1 MRPSLAH
8 RAEYERRLH
17 RVLAHIDTHLG
28 EPIDLARLAR
38 VANFSVFHLHR
49 IFSAHVGE
57 TLGSYLTR
65 RRVEQAAARLASQ
78 PLLRVLDIALA
89 VGFGSAE
96 AFTRAFKKHFGCAP
110 SQWKTRPAARWYE
123 KGKISQMKSS
133 LGQEKRSRTAYASV
147 MNAFPD
153 PGCSSSDLSCLGQ
166 EKRSRT
172 AYASFMAQTKSSP
185 LQIAVTTR
193 PVVRIAYL
201 RYQGPFGEP
210 LGRFW
215 ASKSIRGSRPAI
227 PSARPAT
234 ASVRTIRR

>member
-78 PLLRVLDIALA
+78 PLLRGGRIAL
-89 VGFGSAE
+89 GGWFGSDRA
-96 AFTRAFKKHFGCAP
+96 TR
-110 SQWKTRPAARWYE
+110 
-123 KGKISQMKSS
+123 
-133 LGQEKRSRTAYASV
+133 
-147 MNAFPD
+147 
-153 PGCSSSDLSCLGQ
+153 
-166 EKRSRT
+166 
-172 AYASFMAQTKSSP
+172 
-185 LQIAVTTR
+185 
-193 PVVRIAYL
+193 
-201 RYQGPFGEP
+201 
-210 LGRFW
+210 
-215 ASKSIRGSRPAI
+215 
-227 PSARPAT
+227 SARA
-234 ASVRTIRR
+234 A

>member
-1 MRPSLAH
+1 M
-8 RAEYERRLH
+8 
-17 RVLAHIDTHLG
+17 LAHIDTHLG

-147 MNAFPD
+147 M
-153 PGCSSSDLSCLGQ
+153 
-166 EKRSRT
+166 
-172 AYASFMAQTKSSP
+172 AQTKSSP

-227 PSARPAT
+227 SSARPAT